1 MLHLILSYVWR
12 AILKVFFLMIVF
24 DWHVVLAQQ
33 VDNTDAE
40 GRLILA
46 DALCYAESFK
56 PRLIVDMATLTGS
69 LIFTF
74 FGFWVTK
81 VIACAVFILVCI
93 MKTGT
98 HMCFH
103 GVPSYVHFF
112 IFCRQACFENKKFVL
127 CRCY

>member
-1 MLHLILSYVWR
+1 MLHLMLSYVCR
-12 AILKVFFLMIVF
+12 AILKVFFLMIDVF

-74 FGFWVTK
+74 LG
-81 VIACAVFILVCI
+81 L
-93 MKTGT
+93 G
-98 HMCFH
+98 
-103 GVPSYVHFF
+103 
-112 IFCRQACFENKKFVL
+112 
-127 CRCY
+127 

>member
-69 LIFTF
+69 LIFCP
-74 FGFWVTK
+74 FWV
-81 VIACAVFILVCI
+81 L
-93 MKTGT
+93 G
-98 HMCFH
+98 
-103 GVPSYVHFF
+103 
-112 IFCRQACFENKKFVL
+112 N
-127 CRCY
+127 